1 MLSLLCRSSF
11 FWALRAPKINGHL
24 EQPGGFTLKMQMWQC
39 YNHRVYGDGCCSSR
53 NQKGGR
59 RLSCKAVVTFYV
71 PGVVPAY
78 DELLTKLG
86 AEVEKTFCATE
97 EELISAC
104 CEADAVIALGI
115 RITPGYIFSTKVIEN
130 LNKCRLIALTGI
142 GYDNVDIAAATEK
155 GICVANNPYYC
166 LEEVSDH
173 AMALILACARKF
185 YQLVP
190 DIKSGKW
197 STQADYLS
205 ALKPLHRLSGQTLGL
220 IGFGNIARALVP
232 KAKAFGFRIIA
243 YAPHVPHILFE
254 TFKVESVELD
264 QLLEESDFVSMHT
277 ALTRETKHMMRLPQ
291 FKKMKRTAHFFNT
304 ARGELVDERALCTAL
319 SEGLIAGA
327 GLDVLESEPPG
338 QDNPLLK
345 LNNVLITGHFAY
357 YSEESREEL
366 FRWPWE
372 EVARVLQ
379 GEWPQGLINAQ
390 VKERFSAKWGFH
402 PT

>member
-1 MLSLLCRSSF
+1 LSF
-11 FWALRAPKINGHL
+11 
-24 EQPGGFTLKMQMWQC
+24 
-39 YNHRVYGDGCCSSR
+39 RV
-53 NQKGGR
+53 
-59 RLSCKAVVTFYV
+59 VVTFYV
-71 PGVVPAY
+71 PGVVPTY
-78 DELLTKLG
+78 DELLIKLG

-97 EELISAC
+97 QELIATCS
-104 CEADAVIALGI
+104 EADAVIAVGVKL
-115 RITPGYIFSTKVIEN
+115 TPGYVFSTKVIEN

-173 AMALILACARKF
+173 TMALILACARKF
-185 YQLVP
+185 YKLLP
-190 DIKSGKW
+190 DIKTGKW

-220 IGFGNIARALVP
+220 IGFGNIARTLVP
-232 KAKAFGFRIIA
+232 KARAFGFRIVA
-243 YAPHVPHILFE
+243 YSPHVPDVLLK
-254 TFKVESVELD
+254 TFDVKSVGLD

-277 ALTRETKHMMRLPQ
+277 SLTPETRHMMGLEQ
-291 FKKMKRTAHFFNT
+291 FKKMKRTSYFINT
-304 ARGELVDERALCTAL
+304 ARGELVDETALYTAL
-319 SEGLIAGA
+319 SQGLIAGA
-327 GLDVLESEPPG
+327 GLDVLESEPPS

-379 GEWPQGLINAQ
+379 GQWPLGLISAQ
-390 VKERFSAKWGFH
+390 VKERFSAKWGVH
-402 PT
+402 PK

>member
-1 MLSLLCRSSF
+1 MSF
-11 FWALRAPKINGHL
+11 K
-24 EQPGGFTLKMQMWQC
+24 
-39 YNHRVYGDGCCSSR
+39 
-53 NQKGGR
+53 
-59 RLSCKAVVTFYV
+59 VVFTFYAPGIV
-71 PGVVPAY
+71 PTY

-104 CEADAVIALGI
+104 SEADAVIALGI
-115 RITPGYIFSTKVIEN
+115 RITPGYIFSLKVIEN

-142 GYDNVDIAAATEK
+142 GHDNVDIAAATEK
-155 GICVANNPYYC
+155 GICVANVPYYC

-185 YQLVP
+185 YQLLP
-190 DIKSGKW
+190 DIKKGKW

-220 IGFGNIARALVP
+220 IGFGNIARTLVP
-232 KAKAFGFRIIA
+232 KARAFGFRIIA
-243 YAPHVPHILFE
+243 YAPHVPSILFE

-264 QLLEESDFVSMHT
+264 KLLEESDFVSMHT
-277 ALTRETKHMMRLPQ
+277 ALTSETKHMMGLKQ
-291 FKKMKRTAHFFNT
+291 FKKMKPTAYFINT
-304 ARGELVDERALCTAL
+304 ARGELVDEGALYTAL

-338 QDNPLLK
+338 LDNPLLK
-345 LNNVLITGHFAY
+345 LSNVLITGHFAY

-372 EVARVLQ
+372 EIARVLQ
-379 GEWPQGLINAQ
+379 GEWPQGLVNPQ
-390 VKERFSAKWGFH
+390 VKERFSVKWGTH
-402 PT
+402 PK

>member
-1 MLSLLCRSSF
+1 LSF
-11 FWALRAPKINGHL
+11 
-24 EQPGGFTLKMQMWQC
+24 
-39 YNHRVYGDGCCSSR
+39 RVVD
-53 NQKGGR
+53 
-59 RLSCKAVVTFYV
+59 TFYV
-71 PGVVPAY
+71 PGTIPTY

-97 EELISAC
+97 DELISAC
-104 CEADAVIALGI
+104 SEADAVIAVGI
-115 RITPGYIFSTKVIEN
+115 RITPGYVFSPRVIEN
-130 LNKCRLIALTGI
+130 LNKCRLIALTSI

-155 GICVANNPYYC
+155 GICVANVPYYC

-185 YQLVP
+185 YQLFP
-190 DIKSGKW
+190 DIKNGKW

-220 IGFGNIARALVP
+220 IGFGNIARTLVP

-243 YAPHVPHILFE
+243 YSPRVPKVLFRKL
-254 TFKVESVELD
+254 KVESVELD
-264 QLLEESDFVSMHT
+264 RLLKESDFISMHT
-277 ALTRETKHMMRLPQ
+277 ALTPETKYMMGLEQ
-291 FKKMKRTAHFFNT
+291 FKKMKPTAYFINT
-304 ARGELVDERALCTAL
+304 ARGELVDEKALYTAL

-327 GLDVLESEPPG
+327 GLDVLNQEPPSP
-338 QDNPLLK
+338 DNPLLK
-345 LNNVLITGHFAY
+345 LDNVLITGHFAY

-379 GEWPQGLINAQ
+379 WEWPHGLVNPQ
-390 VKERFSAKWGFH
+390 VKERYRVKWGAD
-402 PT
+402 TK

>member
-1 MLSLLCRSSF
+1 LSF
-11 FWALRAPKINGHL
+11 KTVA
-24 EQPGGFTLKMQMWQC
+24 
-39 YNHRVYGDGCCSSR
+39 
-53 NQKGGR
+53 
-59 RLSCKAVVTFYV
+59 TFYV
-71 PGVVPAY
+71 PGIVPTY
-78 DELLTKLG
+78 DELLTELG
-86 AEVEKTFCATE
+86 AQVDKTFCATE
-97 EELISAC
+97 EELVSAC
-104 CEADAVIALGI
+104 SEADAVIALGI
-115 RITPGYIFSTKVIEN
+115 KITPGYVFSLKVIEN

-142 GYDNVDIAAATEK
+142 GYDNVDIAAATQK

-173 AMALILACARKF
+173 AMALILNCARKF
-185 YQLVP
+185 YQVFP
-190 DIKSGKW
+190 DMKSGKW

-220 IGFGNIARALVP
+220 IGFGNIARTLVP

-243 YAPHVPHILFE
+243 YSPHVPDVLLK
-254 TFKVESVELD
+254 TFDVKSVRLD

-277 ALTRETKHMMRLPQ
+277 SLTPETRHMMGLSQ
-291 FKKMKRTAHFFNT
+291 FKKMKQTAYFINT
-304 ARGELVDERALCTAL
+304 ARGELVDEMALYTAL

-345 LNNVLITGHFAY
+345 LNNVLVTGHFAY

-372 EVARVLQ
+372 EVARVLR
-379 GEWPQGLINAQ
+379 GEWPEGLINPQ
-390 VKERFSAKWGFH
+390 VKDRFCAKWGA
-402 PT
+402 

>member
-1 MLSLLCRSSF
+1 LSF
-11 FWALRAPKINGHL
+11 K
-24 EQPGGFTLKMQMWQC
+24 
-39 YNHRVYGDGCCSSR
+39 
-53 NQKGGR
+53 
-59 RLSCKAVVTFYV
+59 VVFTFYAPGIV
-71 PGVVPAY
+71 PTY

-104 CEADAVIALGI
+104 SEADAVIALGI
-115 RITPGYIFSTKVIEN
+115 RITPGYIFSLKVIEN

-155 GICVANNPYYC
+155 GICVANVPYYC

-185 YQLVP
+185 YQLLP
-190 DIKSGKW
+190 DIKRGKW

-220 IGFGNIARALVP
+220 IGFGNIARTLVP
-232 KAKAFGFRIIA
+232 KARAFGFRIIA
-243 YAPHVPHILFE
+243 YAPHVPSILFE

-264 QLLEESDFVSMHT
+264 KLLEESDFVSMHT
-277 ALTRETKHMMRLPQ
+277 ALTSETKHMMGLKQ
-291 FKKMKRTAHFFNT
+291 FKKMKPTAYFINT
-304 ARGELVDERALCTAL
+304 ARGELVDEGALYTAL

-327 GLDVLESEPPG
+327 GLDVLDSEPPG
-338 QDNPLLK
+338 LDNPLLK
-345 LNNVLITGHFAY
+345 LSNVLITGHFAY

-372 EVARVLQ
+372 EIARVLQ
-379 GEWPQGLINAQ
+379 GEWPQGLVNPQ
-390 VKERFSAKWGFH
+390 VKERFSVKWGTH
-402 PT
+402 PK

>member
-1 MLSLLCRSSF
+1 MSF
-11 FWALRAPKINGHL
+11 
-24 EQPGGFTLKMQMWQC
+24 
-39 YNHRVYGDGCCSSR
+39 RV
-53 NQKGGR
+53 
-59 RLSCKAVVTFYV
+59 VVTFYV
-71 PGVVPAY
+71 PGVVPTY
-78 DELLTKLG
+78 DDSLTNLG
-86 AEVEKTFCATE
+86 AEVDKTFCATE

-104 CEADAVIALGI
+104 SEADAVIALGI
-115 RITPGYIFSTKVIEN
+115 RITPGYVFSTRVIEN
-130 LNKCRLIALTGI
+130 LHKCRLIALTGI

-243 YAPHVPHILFE
+243 YAPHVPRILFE
-254 TFKVESVELD
+254 TFKVESVDLN

-277 ALTRETKHMMRLPQ
+277 ALTSETKHMMGLPQ
-291 FKKMKRTAHFFNT
+291 FKKMKRTAYFINT

-338 QDNPLLK
+338 HDNPLLK

-357 YSEESREEL
+357 YSEESRAEL

-379 GEWPQGLINAQ
+379 GEWPQGLVDAQ
-390 VKERFSAKWGFH
+390 VKEIFSAKWGVH
-402 PT
+402 PK

>member
-1 MLSLLCRSSF
+1 MSF
-11 FWALRAPKINGHL
+11 K
-24 EQPGGFTLKMQMWQC
+24 
-39 YNHRVYGDGCCSSR
+39 V
-53 NQKGGR
+53 
-59 RLSCKAVVTFYV
+59 VVTFYAPGIV
-71 PGVVPAY
+71 PTY

-104 CEADAVIALGI
+104 SEADAVIALGI
-115 RITPGYIFSTKVIEN
+115 RITLGYIFSLKVIEN

-155 GICVANNPYYC
+155 GICVANVPYYC

-185 YQLVP
+185 YQLLP
-190 DIKSGKW
+190 DIKRGKW

-220 IGFGNIARALVP
+220 IGFGNIARTLVP
-232 KAKAFGFRIIA
+232 KARAFGFRIIA
-243 YAPHVPHILFE
+243 YAPHVPSILFE

-264 QLLEESDFVSMHT
+264 KLLEESDFVSMHT
-277 ALTRETKHMMRLPQ
+277 ALTSETKHMMGLKQ
-291 FKKMKRTAHFFNT
+291 FKKMKPTAYFINT
-304 ARGELVDERALCTAL
+304 ARGELVDERALYAAL

-338 QDNPLLK
+338 RDNPLLK
-345 LNNVLITGHFAY
+345 LSNVLITGHFAY

-366 FRWPWE
+366 FRWPWK

-379 GEWPQGLINAQ
+379 GEWPQGLVNPQ
-390 VKERFSAKWGFH
+390 VKERFGVKWGTH
-402 PT
+402 PR

>member
-1 MLSLLCRSSF
+1 LSF
-11 FWALRAPKINGHL
+11 
-24 EQPGGFTLKMQMWQC
+24 
-39 YNHRVYGDGCCSSR
+39 RV
-53 NQKGGR
+53 
-59 RLSCKAVVTFYV
+59 VVTFYV
-71 PGVVPAY
+71 PGVVPTY
-78 DELLTKLG
+78 DDSLTNLG
-86 AEVEKTFCATE
+86 AEVNKTFCATE

-104 CEADAVIALGI
+104 SEADAVIALGI
-115 RITPGYIFSTKVIEN
+115 RITPGYVFSTKVIEN
-130 LNKCRLIALTGI
+130 LDKCRLIALAGI
-142 GYDNVDIAAATEK
+142 GYDNADIGAATER

-173 AMALILACARKF
+173 TMALVLACARKF

-190 DIKSGKW
+190 DVKSGKW
-197 STQADYLS
+197 STQPDYLN

-220 IGFGNIARALVP
+220 IGFGNIARTLVP
-232 KAKAFGFRIIA
+232 KAKAFGVRIIA
-243 YAPHVPHILFE
+243 YAPHVPDNLFR
-254 TFKVESVELD
+254 TFKVESVGLD

-277 ALTRETKHMMRLPQ
+277 TLTPETRHMMGLPQ
-291 FKKMKRTAHFFNT
+291 FKKMKRTAHFINT

-345 LNNVLITGHFAY
+345 LDNVLITGHFAY

-379 GEWPQGLINAQ
+379 GEWPQGLINVQ
-390 VKERFSAKWGFH
+390 VKERFSAKWGVQ
-402 PT
+402 PK

>member
-1 MLSLLCRSSF
+1 LSF
-11 FWALRAPKINGHL
+11 K
-24 EQPGGFTLKMQMWQC
+24 
-39 YNHRVYGDGCCSSR
+39 V
-53 NQKGGR
+53 
-59 RLSCKAVVTFYV
+59 VVTFYAPGIV
-71 PGVVPAY
+71 PTY

-86 AEVEKTFCATE
+86 AEVEKIFCATE

-104 CEADAVIALGI
+104 SEADAAIALGI
-115 RITPGYIFSTKVIEN
+115 RITPGYIFSLKVIEN

-142 GYDNVDIAAATEK
+142 GYDNVDISAATEK
-155 GICVANNPYYC
+155 GICVANVPYYC

-185 YQLVP
+185 YQLLP

-220 IGFGNIARALVP
+220 IGFGNIARTLVP
-232 KAKAFGFRIIA
+232 KARAFGFRIIA
-243 YAPHVPHILFE
+243 YAPHVPSILFE
-254 TFKVESVELD
+254 TFKVESVGLD
-264 QLLEESDFVSMHT
+264 QLLGESDFVSMHT
-277 ALTRETKHMMRLPQ
+277 TLTSGNKHVMGLPQ
-291 FKKMKRTAHFFNT
+291 FKKMKPTAYFINT
-304 ARGELVDERALCTAL
+304 ARGELVDERALYTAL

-338 QDNPLLK
+338 LDNPLLK
-345 LNNVLITGHFAY
+345 LSNVLITGHFAY

-379 GEWPQGLINAQ
+379 GEWPQGLVNPQ
-390 VKERFSAKWGFH
+390 VKERFSVKWGTH
-402 PT
+402 PR

>member
-1 MLSLLCRSSF
+1 MSF
-11 FWALRAPKINGHL
+11 
-24 EQPGGFTLKMQMWQC
+24 
-39 YNHRVYGDGCCSSR
+39 RV
-53 NQKGGR
+53 
-59 RLSCKAVVTFYV
+59 VVTFYV
-71 PGVVPAY
+71 PGVVPTY
-78 DELLTKLG
+78 DELLIKLG

-97 EELISAC
+97 QELIATCS
-104 CEADAVIALGI
+104 EADAVIAVGVKL
-115 RITPGYIFSTKVIEN
+115 TPGYVFSAKVIEN

-173 AMALILACARKF
+173 TMALILACARKF
-185 YQLVP
+185 YKLLP
-190 DIKSGKW
+190 DIKTGKW

-220 IGFGNIARALVP
+220 IGFGNIARTLVP

-243 YAPHVPHILFE
+243 YSPHVPDVLLK
-254 TFKVESVELD
+254 TFDVKSVGLD

-277 ALTRETKHMMRLPQ
+277 SLTPETRHMMGLEQ
-291 FKKMKRTAHFFNT
+291 FKKMKRTSYFINT
-304 ARGELVDERALCTAL
+304 ARGELVDETALYTAL
-319 SEGLIAGA
+319 SQGLIAGA
-327 GLDVLESEPPG
+327 GLDVLESEPPS

-379 GEWPQGLINAQ
+379 GRWPLGLTSAQ
-390 VKERFSAKWGFH
+390 VKERFSAKWGVH
-402 PT
+402 PK

>member
-1 MLSLLCRSSF
+1 MSFKTVDTFHAPGIVPTYDDLL
-11 FWALRAPKINGHL
+11 I
-24 EQPGGFTLKMQMWQC
+24 
-39 YNHRVYGDGCCSSR
+39 
-53 NQKGGR
+53 
-59 RLSCKAVVTFYV
+59 
-71 PGVVPAY
+71 
-78 DELLTKLG
+78 KLG

-97 EELISAC
+97 DELISAC
-104 CEADAVIALGI
+104 SEADAVIALGI
-115 RITPGYIFSTKVIEN
+115 RITPGYVFSPRVIEN

-142 GYDNVDIAAATEK
+142 GYDNVDIGAATEK

-185 YQLVP
+185 YQVLP

-197 STQADYLS
+197 STQADYLN

-220 IGFGNIARALVP
+220 IGFGNIARTLVP

-243 YAPHVPHILFE
+243 YSPHVPDVLLK
-254 TFKVESVELD
+254 TFDVKSVGLD

-277 ALTRETKHMMRLPQ
+277 SLTPETKHMMGLEQ
-291 FKKMKRTAHFFNT
+291 FKKMKRTAYFINT
-304 ARGELVDERALCTAL
+304 ARGELVDEMALYTAL

-345 LNNVLITGHFAY
+345 LNNILITGHFAY

-372 EVARVLQ
+372 EVARVLR
-379 GEWPQGLINAQ
+379 GEWPQGLVNPQ
-390 VKERFSAKWGFH
+390 VKERFNARWGTH
-402 PT
+402 HE

>member
-1 MLSLLCRSSF
+1 MSF
-11 FWALRAPKINGHL
+11 
-24 EQPGGFTLKMQMWQC
+24 
-39 YNHRVYGDGCCSSR
+39 RV
-53 NQKGGR
+53 
-59 RLSCKAVVTFYV
+59 VVTFYV
-71 PGVVPAY
+71 PGVVPTY
-78 DELLTKLG
+78 DELLIKLG
-86 AEVEKTFCATE
+86 VEVEKTFCATE
-97 EELISAC
+97 QELIATCS
-104 CEADAVIALGI
+104 EADAVIAVGVKL
-115 RITPGYIFSTKVIEN
+115 TPGYVFSAKVIEN

-173 AMALILACARKF
+173 TMALILACARKF
-185 YQLVP
+185 YQLLP
-190 DIKSGKW
+190 DVKSGKW
-197 STQADYLS
+197 STQPDYLS

-220 IGFGNIARALVP
+220 IGFGNIARTLVP

-243 YAPHVPHILFE
+243 YSPHVPDVLLK
-254 TFKVESVELD
+254 TFDVKSVGLD

-277 ALTRETKHMMRLPQ
+277 SLTPETKHMMGLEQ
-291 FKKMKRTAHFFNT
+291 FKKMKRTSYFINT
-304 ARGELVDERALCTAL
+304 ARGELVDETALYTAL
-319 SEGLIAGA
+319 SQGLIAGA
-327 GLDVLESEPPG
+327 GLDVLESEPPS

-379 GEWPQGLINAQ
+379 GQWPLGLISAQ
-390 VKERFSAKWGFH
+390 VKERFSAKWGVH
-402 PT
+402 PK

>member
-1 MLSLLCRSSF
+1 M
-11 FWALRAPKINGHL
+11 WKEPKGL
-24 EQPGGFTLKMQMWQC
+24 TRRMPVSQC
-39 YNHRVYGDGCCSSR
+39 YNHRVQGHGCRSGKNKKEGR
-53 NQKGGR
+53 N
-59 RLSCKAVVTFYV
+59 LSFRVVVTFYV
-71 PGVVPAY
+71 PGLVPTY
-78 DELLTKLG
+78 DELLIRLG
-86 AEVEKTFCATE
+86 AQVDKTFCTTE
-97 EELISAC
+97 EELMSAC
-104 CEADAVIALGI
+104 SEADGIIALGI
-115 RITPGYIFSTKVIEN
+115 RITPGYVFSARVIEN

-197 STQADYLS
+197 STQADYLN

-220 IGFGNIARALVP
+220 IGFGNIARTLVP
-232 KAKAFGFRIIA
+232 KARAFGFRIIT
-243 YAPHVPHILFE
+243 YAPHVPDKLFKA
-254 TFKVESVELD
+254 FKVESVGLE

-277 ALTRETKHMMRLPQ
+277 TLTPETRHMMGLPQ
-291 FKKMKRTAHFFNT
+291 FKKMKPTAYFINT
-304 ARGELVDERALCTAL
+304 ARGELVDERALYTAL
-319 SEGLIAGA
+319 SKGLIAGA
-327 GLDVLESEPPG
+327 GLDVLESEPPA
-338 QDNPLLK
+338 QDDPLLK

-372 EVARVLQ
+372 EVARILQ
-379 GEWPQGLINAQ
+379 GQWPQGLINAQ
-390 VKERFSAKWGFH
+390 VKQRFSAKWGVH
-402 PT
+402 PK